1 MENLFRS
8 NDEADK
14 KEVSDRD
21 RCMADG
27 MEMWDHLSKMK
38 DLEGTLVTSVDMMFG
53 AAAPSSPGGSHF
65 HAQSPMRQS
74 EYGMR
79 ILHSGDFGSQ
89 NDNIGFENMSPYPA
103 HSTNGRTP
111 NRNHKRSG
119 KILRDQY
126 AHSPERVQEAD
137 NQFGRS
143 AQTHHRSDYVLD
155 GSDRENIS
163 PPGEF
168 DATGSNQVDS
178 QVSVLSELEGDGTS
192 ANFPL
197 DDVMAD
203 SPSRES
209 GLFKAYDR
217 TEIHKDLSRISGED
231 SSDHEHP
238 EAGEAGANS

>member
-74 EYGMR
+74 EYGMK

-111 NRNHKRSG
+111 NRNHMR
-119 KILRDQY
+119 RR
-126 AHSPERVQEAD
+126 SPERMQETD

-155 GSDRENIS
+155 GNDRENSTSS
-163 PPGEF
+163 PG
-168 DATGSNQVDS
+168 
-178 QVSVLSELEGDGTS
+178 
-192 ANFPL
+192 
-197 DDVMAD
+197 
-203 SPSRES
+203 
-209 GLFKAYDR
+209 
-217 TEIHKDLSRISGED
+217 
-231 SSDHEHP
+231 
-238 EAGEAGANS
+238 